1 MKNFALIGTAGY
13 IAPRHLQAIRDTGNT
28 LIAACDRS
36 DSVGILDRWFT
47 DVHSFTEFERF
58 DRHAEKLRRGG
69 ESGRIDYVTICSPNY
84 LHDVHIHFALRIGAE
99 VVCEKP
105 LVLNPW
111 NLDAL
116 KEMERESGH
125 RVWTLLQL
133 RVHPALLALRER
145 IAAGPADKIH
155 EVELTYITS
164 RGRWYDYSW
173 KGDVQK
179 SGGIATNIGIHFF
192 DLLAWIF
199 GPPRE
204 MEVHLAETHRAAG
217 YIGLEKARVRWLLSI
232 DRRDLP
238 PAAVA
243 AGKSTFRSIMVDG
256 EEVEFSEGFTDLHT
270 KVYEEILAGRGFGI
284 DEARTSVEIAHWI
297 RHAEAVKAD
306 PLRAHPLLR

>member
-36 DSVGILDRWFT
+36 DSVGILDRYFT

-58 DRHAEKLRRGG
+58 DRHGEKLRRQD
-69 ESGRIDYVTICSPNY
+69 EAGRIHYVTICSPNY
-84 LHDVHIHFALRIGAE
+84 LHDVHIHFALRIGAD
-99 VVCEKP
+99 VICEKP

-125 RVWTLLQL
+125 RVWTVLQL
-133 RVHPALLALRER
+133 RVHPALLALRDE

-155 EVELTYITS
+155 EVELSYITS

-204 MEVHLAETHRAAG
+204 MEVHLSEPHRAAG
-217 YIGLEKARVRWLLSI
+217 YIELERARVRWYLSI
-232 DRRDLP
+232 DRNDLP
-238 PAAVA
+238 AAA
-243 AGKSTFRSIMVDG
+243 TGKSTWRSIKVDG
-256 EEVEFSEGFTDLHT
+256 REVEFSEGFTDLHT
-270 KVYEEILAGRGFGI
+270 KVYEDILAGRGFGI
-284 DEARTSVEIAHWI
+284 EEARTSVEIAHWI
-297 RHAEAVKAD
+297 RHARAIKAD
-306 PLRAHPLLR
+306 PARRHPLVR